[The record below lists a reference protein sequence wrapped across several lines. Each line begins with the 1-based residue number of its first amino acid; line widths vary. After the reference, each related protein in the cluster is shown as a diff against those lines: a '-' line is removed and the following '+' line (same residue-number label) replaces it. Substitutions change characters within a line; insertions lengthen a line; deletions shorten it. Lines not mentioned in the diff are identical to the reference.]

1 MQRVSTI
8 FGFGSGRSF
17 SLKTGGVMLGAVAA
31 ATLLAAC
38 QTTTP
43 PAPTG
48 NLLTSAGFTM
58 KVADTPARQAKLAS
72 VPAGK
77 MIPRV
82 VKGKTLYFFADP
94 KGCNCVYVGDETAYQ
109 SYQQL
114 GRNRS
119 VPSDKM
125 LMAEMKA
132 DNSWN
137 FDSNGF
143 ASTW

>member
-1 MQRVSTI
+1 MVSVVSL
-8 FGFGSGRSF
+8 FGRAPGRRYA
-17 SLKTGGVMLGAVAA
+17 LKQGVLAVSAVAA

-38 QTTTP
+38 QTTP
-43 PAPTG
+43 PPPTG

-82 VKGKTLYFFADP
+82 VKGKTLYFYADP